1 VFGNVHVKVVKLRLW
16 QIRWPTVYLTS
27 YSVKNTHDQLLQG
40 AVNFHASKHL
50 GSNLC
55 SIHSNTLP
63 INSNS
68 LCDISQESLGLRT
81 TKCTGMICSNVS
93 QVIHTT
99 CSLQH
104 AVNAKSRVVFLHL
117 ASFHFGQCVN
127 WRQTRVFCQC
137 QRYTLQCIREGTE
150 CILLQGRDLTNA
162 NVTCI
167 IYK

>member
-1 VFGNVHVKVVKLRLW
+1 M
-16 QIRWPTVYLTS
+16 T
-27 YSVKNTHDQLLQG
+27 
-40 AVNFHASKHL
+40 
-50 GSNLC
+50 
-55 SIHSNTLP
+55 
-63 INSNS
+63 
-68 LCDISQESLGLRT
+68 
-81 TKCTGMICSNVS
+81 CSNVS

-104 AVNAKSRVVFLHL
+104 AVNAKSRVVFLQL
-117 ASFHFGQCVN
+117 ASFHFSQCVN

-167 IYK
+167 IHLNTDQLRTKSNPVSSKFTYFPRNEKCGSHWKGNVISSMNGRDLPHSHHLYYRLSQMTVA